1 MHRDRFSLETILYL
15 IVGLVFLFI
24 FINYYDSAFPTASI
38 DLKITRDEAKQK
50 AEEFLKAKGYDLSE
64 FENATIFG
72 ANQSAAVFLEKT
84 QGMEKA
90 NEMMRSEKI
99 YQSYVSGPSY
109 PSRDLGF
116 RAFNVSSLS
125 RICSW
130 D

>member
-1 MHRDRFSLETILYL
+1 MNRDRFSLETIIYL
-15 IVGLVFLFI
+15 LVGLVFLFI

-50 AEEFLKAKGYDLSE
+50 AEEFLKTKGYDLSE

-90 NEMMRSEKI
+90 NEMMRSE
-99 YQSYVSGPSY
+99 
-109 PSRDLGF
+109 
-116 RAFNVSSLS
+116 
-125 RICSW
+125 
-130 D
+130 